1 MTSVITTPVADI
13 PADAGTTSLGISK
26 VVWWAVFV
34 ADSVVMSH
42 WLSHFKAFTLQPALS
57 TGIPLLVFSVAF
69 LAGTLVLVYDG
80 YAKEWGKGTIRNTIP
95 WFESMV
101 RWQLLRATSVSSL
114 SVSSSSVETTV

>member
-1 MTSVITTPVADI
+1 MTSVATTPVIDSSV
-13 PADAGTTSLGISK
+13 DAGAAALGISK

-42 WLSHFKAFTLQPALS
+42 CLNHFKLFTLQPAVS
-57 TGIPLLVFSVAF
+57 TGIPLLLFSAAF
-69 LAGTLVLVYDG
+69 LVGTFVLVYDG

-95 WFESMV
+95 WFETLV
-101 RWQLLRATSVSSL
+101 RWQLLRATSVSSS